1 MDSEIATPPALK
13 KNGENMFETLK
24 KASAPDEDFKYILD
38 KTLRKFPLLGVTMS
52 KLKFIP
58 DDKVRTA
65 GTDNKNVYYSPRFFA
80 TLSDEEKVF
89 VTAHEILHVA
99 FDHVLRS
106 KGKNHTLWNTATD
119 AVINQILK
127 SENLP
132 LVDGGVDKAEALN
145 KSAEEMYEQLLK
157 EREEKKKNAQ
167 QQGGG
172 KKQQGNHNAD
182 SQNNANSQQRESGEK
197 SQNEPEQCKNDSQNK
212 ADDKPADDGKSS
224 SDNNTNPDDVHDAGQ
239 NDSNANDDKA
249 ARQHDTDANDDNG
262 AGQSDANADDDT
274 DTEQSNTNTNDDNA
288 SGQSDTGTEDDF
300 DDENDFVGHDSHDL
314 WKKAVEWADKE
325 NDKEQTADVKH
336 MSPQDKADKTHCEDE
351 TAQTDDSKDIDN
363 PKDES
368 DKTDNLKDN
377 FEKHFAQ
384 LNRHR
389 RREMANQIREMLE
402 QKKKEHLSAYRAES
416 YGDVGESTSVL
427 DWKKVLK
434 KTLDD
439 EQDRWSYRR
448 SNADNDYMA
457 RVETLE
463 DEERAE
469 TQVLLDTSGSVNAPL
484 LREFLRQLK
493 PLLKTSKL
501 SVGCFDTNFY
511 GFTEIKTK
519 SDIDNF
525 TIKGGGGTDLDL
537 AAKSFGKGKD
547 INKIV
552 FTDGYPG
559 TMPTPET
566 KNINVLWLVYGN
578 PTYSPICGKVIQ
590 VDKTQILNFTTR
602 PHMPNQNGR

>member
-1 MDSEIATPPALK
+1 
-13 KNGENMFETLK
+13 MFETLK

-58 DDKVRTA
+58 DDTVGTA
-65 GTDNKNVYYSPRFFA
+65 ATDNKNVYYAPAYFKKL
-80 TLSDEEKVF
+80 TDEEKVF

-106 KGKNHTLWNTATD
+106 KGKNHTLWNIATD

-132 LVDGGVDKAEALN
+132 PVDGGIDMAEALD
-145 KSAEEMYEQLLK
+145 KSAEEMYEKLLK
-157 EREEKKKNAQ
+157 ERKEKTNDAGNAEQ
-167 QQGGG
+167 
-172 KKQQGNHNAD
+172 NNSNAD
-182 SQNNANSQQRESGEK
+182 NNKNSGQHGSNAE
-197 SQNEPEQCKNDSQNK
+197 
-212 ADDKPADDGKSS
+212 
-224 SDNNTNPDDVHDAGQ
+224 DNNGT
-239 NDSNANDDKA
+239 
-249 ARQHDTDANDDNG
+249 RQRDTDTDANDDKVPK
-262 AGQSDANADDDT
+262 QRDT
-274 DTEQSNTNTNDDNA
+274 DA
-288 SGQSDTGTEDDF
+288 AADDF
-300 DDENDFVGHDSHDL
+300 DDENQHVGHDSHDL
-314 WKKAVEWADKE
+314 WGKAVERAEKE
-325 NDKEQTADVKH
+325 NDKEQTADVKQ
-336 MSPQDKADKTHCEDE
+336 MPPEDKADKTRHDGD
-351 TAQTDDSKDIDN
+351 TAQTDESEDGGN
-363 PKDES
+363 PKDKF
-368 DKTDNLKDN
+368 DKTDNLSDD

-384 LNRHR
+384 LNRRR
-389 RREMANQIREMLE
+389 RRETAEQIREALE
-402 QKKKEHLSAYRAES
+402 QKKREHLANCRAES

-434 KTLDD
+434 KTLED

-463 DEERAE
+463 DEERPE
-469 TQVLLDTSGSVNAPL
+469 TQVLLDTSGSVNEPM

-501 SVGCFDTNFY
+501 SVGCFDNNFY

-537 AAKSFGKGKD
+537 AAKSFTKD
-547 INKIV
+547 KETNKIV
-552 FTDGYPG
+552 FTDGIPG

-566 KNINVLWLVYGN
+566 KNINVLWLVYGGADYR
-578 PTYSPICGKVIQ
+578 PVCGKVIH
-590 VDKTQILNFTTR
+590 VDKTQILNLAAR
-602 PHMPNQNGR
+602 PHMPSRNGR